1 MEKDCNRMSDILDGG
16 FMSEL
21 PKVEIKPL
29 TAEQIEAL
37 DTHGESLKETPE
49 QRELRKDREDRRWN
63 KQWAMDKSVEWCK
76 HVNELVAP
84 DNGVEVKIMTS
95 SDVMTIADN
104 FYEWLYKDSK

>member
-1 MEKDCNRMSDILDGG
+1 MSDILDGG

-63 KQWAMDKSVEWCK
+63 KQWALDKSIEWCK
-76 HVNELVAP
+76 HINDLISVK
-84 DNGVEVKIMTS
+84 DNTVTGKIMTS
-95 SDVMTIADN
+95 EEICKIADV